1 MCNVNGRAFSEVQLQ
16 RGENSLSRESVDSGM
31 YCNYPVRKA
40 RSSPIKQLK
49 SRISSR
55 TSLHTSGEDLSELQ
69 SAADSNNNST
79 KLTPKTNGSV
89 LSLQS
94 KVGLF
99 AGKGS
104 EQDVGSSARR
114 LRLRGSNPNVSKG
127 GDSIEYSSPLSLNSL
142 NGSSSLK
149 KFQTTES
156 LLVLNEPELDVP
168 SNAFFYQG
176 NDNNLPPFSSFQD
189 SRKSQTLPMK
199 KVSFPSS
206 DSQPISR
213 TNVSSKPQKTNSL
226 PRRLSSSKSDSFP
239 VDDLMD
245 EDVPNRVW
253 KLSEDSDTSLSSS
266 TSGAS
271 KSSVKFKFDMNG
283 NDVDRRRNSQSNDG
297 KDYYSKSNISLVIR
311 NRLAHNQLQKSNT
324 SIARGTT
331 IIDALKLD
339 KKDSVSSNEG
349 ISPVRRS
356 APIRMRPPHYRP
368 RGSISSSSTDSA
380 NVIENLRSCQSQDSP
395 ASPLSSQPSSFSSV
409 PSSEEAARKAK
420 ETLASFAV
428 GSRRKGT
435 AVNGSLVISR
445 I

>member
-1 MCNVNGRAFSEVQLQ
+1 MCTVNGRAFSEVQLQ

-31 YCNYPVRKA
+31 YSNYPVRKA
-40 RSSPIKQLK
+40 RSTPIKQLK
-49 SRISSR
+49 CRNSSR
-55 TSLHTSGEDLSELQ
+55 NSLNTSGEDLSELQ
-69 SAADSNNNST
+69 SARDTNNNDN
-79 KLTPKTNGSV
+79 KLAPKTNGSV

-94 KVGLF
+94 KIGLF

-127 GDSIEYSSPLSLNSL
+127 GDGVEYGSPLSSQ

-156 LLVLNEPELDVP
+156 LLVLNEPELDIP
-168 SNAFFYQG
+168 SSSFFYQG
-176 NDNNLPPFSSFQD
+176 NNNSLPPFSSFQD
-189 SRKSQTLPMK
+189 SRKSQTLPIK
-199 KVSFPSS
+199 KGSFPSS
-206 DSQPISR
+206 DSQPFPR
-213 TNVSSKPQKTNSL
+213 TSVSSIPQKASSL
-226 PRRLSSSKSDSFP
+226 PRGLSSRSDSFP
-239 VDDLMD
+239 VDDLLE
-245 EDVPNRVW
+245 EDIPNRVW

-271 KSSVKFKFDMNG
+271 KTSVKFKFDRNID
-283 NDVDRRRNSQSNDG
+283 DVDRRRNSQSNDG
-297 KDYYSKSNISLVIR
+297 KDYYSKTNISLVIR
-311 NRLAHNQLQKSNT
+311 NRLACNQLHKSNT

-380 NVIENLRSCQSQDSP
+380 NVIENLRFSQSLDSP
-395 ASPLSSQPSSFSSV
+395 ASPPSSQPSSFSSV
-409 PSSEEAARKAK
+409 PSSEEATRKAK
-420 ETLASFAV
+420 ETLASFSI
-428 GSRRKGT
+428 GNRRKGS